1 MLNCTPCTFN
11 NSSLKVLGVAGH
23 MSAHCRAGFSVPFI
37 GSVHDVKFSYWL
49 QLLECYIKM
58 YNQNGCDCICLSSY
72 TPYYALN
79 LQKKEVA
86 VAIFAKLKLCRH
98 RRPATHTSCSEKLIE
113 SGQLIKGHSKMR
125 TLPTTYACL
134 FSDLWIMARL
144 LQERSTSE
152 MESKMVSRWKYVAG
166 LVLLSL
172 MIDKVCTF
180 FTSF

>member
-1 MLNCTPCTFN
+1 
-11 NSSLKVLGVAGH
+11 
-23 MSAHCRAGFSVPFI
+23 MSAHCRAGFSVAFI

-113 SGQLIKGHSKMR
+113 SGQLIKGLMDWTGRRGRRISR
-125 TLPTTYACL
+125 AAQLSSLVADVRRQLSFCAVQQQ
-134 FSDLWIMARL
+134 DRL
-144 LQERSTSE
+144 LLDRLSLLGDGANEAARRRDWAVQLEGALARRRQAQE
-152 MESKMVSRWKYVAG
+152 VSRR
-166 LVLLSL
+166 
-172 MIDKVCTF
+172 
-180 FTSF
+180 